1 MDTTTEEYIASG
13 TLELYVFGLLTEDEN
28 REVKKIA
35 DEHEVVEAEILSIEK
50 AVINLSYVVSPQLS
64 SENYERIRQ
73 QLIIKHGA
81 ESGVVQMQ
89 PKRST
94 APYLGWAAAVVLMFG
109 LAFQYYKY
117 NEAIEEVQSV
127 TAQGSKFEQ
136 LTASLQQ
143 KNAKNETALSVLRDK
158 ASNIVPLEGQAVA
171 PEAYA
176 TVYVNKG
183 KNEIYVDI
191 SGLPK
196 APEGK
201 VYQVWALKLD
211 PLTPTSIGVLSDAT
225 NTSGVFKVD
234 NNEGAQAFGITLEPA
249 GGSKSPTLEQLYT
262 LGKV

>member
-1 MDTTTEEYIASG
+1 MDIEEYIASG

-28 REVKKIA
+28 REVKKIS
-35 DEHEVVEAEILSIEK
+35 DEHQTVQAEILSIEK
-50 AVINLSYVVSPQLS
+50 AVINLSHVVSPHLS
-64 SENYERIRQ
+64 SANYEKIRQ
-73 QLIIKHGA
+73 QLIVKHSG

-89 PKRST
+89 PKRGM

-109 LAFQYYKY
+109 LALQYYKY
-117 NEAIEEVQSV
+117 NEANEQVRTI
-127 TAQGSKFEQ
+127 TAERSKFEQ
-136 LTASLQQ
+136 LTASLEQ
-143 KNAKNETALSVLRDK
+143 KNAKNETALGVLRDK
-158 ASNIVPLEGQAVA
+158 ASNVVPLAGQAVA
-171 PEAYA
+171 PQAYA
-176 TVYVNKG
+176 TVYVNKD

-211 PLTPTSIGVLSDAT
+211 PLTPTSIGILSDAT

-234 NNEGAQAFGITLEPA
+234 NNNGAQAFGITLEPA
-249 GGSKSPTLEQLYT
+249 GGSKSPTLDQLYT